1 MSGSRIRRRG
11 CRQARGRTA
20 RSGRTWPPG
29 TRSSTTRG
37 PKRSNGPASCP
48 CYLRRPRTCFAP
60 RTPWPR
66 TGSWALRASR
76 RFFRSP
82 PTLRPDDR
90 GGSRARPSS
99 RRCRSQAGQAV
110 GRAGVQLRDP
120 RHERR
125 STSSREGASP
135 KRGFHLLL
143 ALPPERRVDLH
154 GVRVS
159 ANTNRR
165 AFGRS
170 SSGGPGRHWGHD
182 A

>member
-1 MSGSRIRRRG
+1 MSGSRIPRRG

-20 RSGRTWPPG
+20 RSGRMWPPG

-37 PKRSNGPASCP
+37 PRRSNGPASCP
-48 CYLRRPRTCFAP
+48 CYLRRPRTCSAP
-60 RTPWPR
+60 RRPCPELR
-66 TGSWALRASR
+66 GYCGSPGFPPLLPLTTYVSDLTTR
-76 RFFRSP
+76 RLARSP
-82 PTLRPDDR
+82 KLSTMQVSNGT
-90 GGSRARPSS
+90 GG
-99 RRCRSQAGQAV
+99 

-143 ALPPERRVDLH
+143 ALPPERRDDLH

-159 ANTNRR
+159 AKGPVRR
-165 AFGRS
+165 QYERRERRDSNPRPPA
-170 SSGGPGRHWGHD
+170 
-182 A
+182 